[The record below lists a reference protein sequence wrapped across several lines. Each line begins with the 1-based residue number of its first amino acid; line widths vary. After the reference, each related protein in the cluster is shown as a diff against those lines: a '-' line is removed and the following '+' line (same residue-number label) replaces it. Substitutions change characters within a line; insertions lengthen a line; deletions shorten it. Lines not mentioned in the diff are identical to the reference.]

1 MRFYLTFPLVAGY
14 VLMATAAC
22 LGMLQWAAARGGYAG
37 LALFSADRERGAR
50 IGAGLT
56 VGALFFYILF
66 APEIL
71 TPGPAGAEVA
81 EMFALCALGALLI
94 TLAGA
99 AYRVE
104 KERETEASTGQGET
118 VMLGDLRATL
128 YRPTP
133 PPPDSQEAEPGRAPA
148 VVLLPDPTD
157 FIVTPP
163 ALVEALNQAGLA
175 VLALDARGMAQ
186 SDAPLSRRTLLIHTS
201 TALVQLARREGIDEE
216 RVGLLGVGLGGDAVW
231 QAAASAQVRAVLAVL
246 PIAHDAGAI
255 APGLHWLC
263 ELSYLQTW
271 RWRRRWPALQRAAAD
286 LSAVELTRDDI
297 EAAVFQASDDI
308 LTMRKDQHGVERLSA
323 PGRRHFT
330 LLADAQARQLVAD
343 WFKNKLVNNVA

>member
-1 MRFYLTFPLVAGY
+1 
-14 VLMATAAC
+14 
-22 LGMLQWAAARGGYAG
+22 LQWAAARGGYAG

-50 IGAGLT
+50 IGVGLT
-56 VGALFFYILF
+56 VGALLAYVSF

-81 EMFALCALGALLI
+81 EMFALCALVALAI

-99 AYRVE
+99 AYRI
-104 KERETEASTGQGET
+104 ERERKTETRLKGEAMT
-118 VMLGDLRATL
+118 LGDLPATL
-128 YRPTP
+128 YRPTTAP
-133 PPPDSQEAEPGRAPA
+133 PGRAPA
-148 VVLLPDPTD
+148 VVLLPDPTG
-157 FIVTPP
+157 FILTPP
-163 ALVEALNQAGLA
+163 ALVEALNQAGLT
-175 VLALDARGMAQ
+175 VLALDARGVAQ

-201 TALVQLARREGIDEE
+201 TALVQLAHRDGIDEE

-246 PIAHDAGAI
+246 PMTPDAGAI

-263 ELSYLQTW
+263 ELSYLQAW

-286 LSAVELTRDDI
+286 LRAVELARDDVD
-297 EAAVFQASDDI
+297 AAMFQASDDN
-308 LTMRKDQHGVERLSA
+308 LAARGDQHGVERLSV

-330 LLADAQARQLVAD
+330 LLADAQVRQLVAD
-343 WFKNKLVNNVA
+343 WFKNKLVNDVA

>member
-1 MRFYLTFPLVAGY
+1 MRFYLNFPLVAGY

-50 IGAGLT
+50 IGVGLT
-56 VGALFFYILF
+56 VGALLAYVSF

-81 EMFALCALGALLI
+81 EMFALCALVALAI

-104 KERETEASTGQGET
+104 KERETEAHFGQGEALT
-118 VMLGDLRATL
+118 LGDLRATL
-128 YRPTP
+128 YRPTTTP
-133 PPPDSQEAEPGRAPA
+133 PGRAPA

-163 ALVEALNQAGLA
+163 TLIEALNQAGLA
-175 VLALDARGMAQ
+175 VLALDAQGMAQ

-201 TALVQLARREGIDEE
+201 TALVQLAHRDEIDEE

-231 QAAASAQVRAVLAVL
+231 QAAASAQVRAVFAVL
-246 PIAHDAGAI
+246 PMTPDAGAI

-263 ELSYLQTW
+263 ELSYLQAW

-286 LSAVELTRDDI
+286 LSAVELTRDDVD
-297 EAAVFQASDDI
+297 AAVLQASDDI
-308 LTMRKDQHGVERLSA
+308 LTMRKDQRGVERLSV

-330 LLADAQARQLVAD
+330 LLADTQARQLVAD
-343 WFKNKLVNNVA
+343 WFKNKLVNDVA